1 MASPAKVLP
10 AKTERRNSLMGRRG
24 RKDDEKNASQ
34 IETTFTKLLNEEEER
49 QKMAEEERKDKTKS
63 SKKKASVDKTE
74 VDDEVE
80 HAEFEAR
87 LIALG
92 VRDMEAQGR
101 EKKDILQEKQRYIKT
116 VGELRDARRRA
127 LAKDGGVIGAPS
139 ASAAS
144 APSAA
149 AMADRKS
156 RAGGPGTNRRS
167 RAESMEWGG
176 GNAAAALEAQLNMLD
191 GTRERRQ
198 SSQQGGGGSKMA
210 KRKQS
215 ISSSLSAAAGALS
228 GRSRKTSA
236 LDGKESNGSESFKNG
251 ITPGSSSS
259 ASSSSPIPELG
270 DASDKPR
277 TGRRSSFLEMLRL
290 GGSNGFNKEEGGGGG
305 GDGSVSAKEAKAEIE
320 RLKQLRA
327 GSNARAASSAASSA
341 VKGLGRRGSSF
352 LHRINGTV
360 STRRDESDDEEDR
373 SPSPKPPRPGL
384 GRRISNAGV
393 GFFRSDGYK
402 RGGGWSR
409 QMIAD
414 SPAAAPEPSYLRA
427 K

>member
-1 MASPAKVLP
+1 
-10 AKTERRNSLMGRRG
+10 
-24 RKDDEKNASQ
+24 
-34 IETTFTKLLNEEEER
+34 
-49 QKMAEEERKDKTKS
+49 
-63 SKKKASVDKTE
+63 
-74 VDDEVE
+74 
-80 HAEFEAR
+80 
-87 LIALG
+87 
-92 VRDMEAQGR
+92 
-101 EKKDILQEKQRYIKT
+101 
-116 VGELRDARRRA
+116 
-127 LAKDGGVIGAPS
+127 
-139 ASAAS
+139 
-144 APSAA
+144 
-149 AMADRKS
+149 
-156 RAGGPGTNRRS
+156 
-167 RAESMEWGG
+167 
-176 GNAAAALEAQLNMLD
+176 
-191 GTRERRQ
+191 
-198 SSQQGGGGSKMA
+198 
-210 KRKQS
+210 
-215 ISSSLSAAAGALS
+215 
-228 GRSRKTSA
+228 
-236 LDGKESNGSESFKNG
+236 
-251 ITPGSSSS
+251 
-259 ASSSSPIPELG
+259 
-270 DASDKPR
+270 
-277 TGRRSSFLEMLRL
+277 MLRL

-414 SPAAAPEPSYLRA
+414 SPAAAPEPYLRA

>member
-139 ASAAS
+139 ASAVS

-167 RAESMEWGG
+167 RAESMDG
-176 GNAAAALEAQLNMLD
+176 AATHGRMKQLNCWMAH
-191 GTRERRQ
+191 GSVGGVTA
-198 SSQQGGGGSKMA
+198 GGGGSKMA
-210 KRKQS
+210 SKQYLVVV
-215 ISSSLSAAAGALS
+215 I
-228 GRSRKTSA
+228 
-236 LDGKESNGSESFKNG
+236 
-251 ITPGSSSS
+251 
-259 ASSSSPIPELG
+259 
-270 DASDKPR
+270 
-277 TGRRSSFLEMLRL
+277 
-290 GGSNGFNKEEGGGGG
+290 
-305 GDGSVSAKEAKAEIE
+305 
-320 RLKQLRA
+320 
-327 GSNARAASSAASSA
+327 
-341 VKGLGRRGSSF
+341 GRRG
-352 LHRINGTV
+352 
-360 STRRDESDDEEDR
+360 R
-373 SPSPKPPRPGL
+373 SVR
-384 GRRISNAGV
+384 
-393 GFFRSDGYK
+393 
-402 RGGGWSR
+402 
-409 QMIAD
+409 
-414 SPAAAPEPSYLRA
+414 
-427 K
+427 